1 MPRRKK
7 INLGPLNRMRAT
19 LGEDA
24 LRRSRLMEGVR
35 HVYLRMDRDKAV
47 QDSFER
53 MMEDLAESRHLDA
66 EEDDDGRAE
75 RLEGNIV
82 VVLGSSGAGKT
93 TAVRRLLSSHP
104 LSPDYGGPDAHV
116 VTVRVP
122 CPCSVGEL
130 GKAVLRATGWELERR
145 ATAPEI
151 WTMVRS
157 RIRSLG
163 ILVLHLDEVQD
174 AHETLKA
181 DEQVKL
187 RHLLRSLLVDEDYP
201 IGLIIS
207 GQAEFETFLRPD
219 RSSVRRGWWHLF
231 APITVDTDKE
241 AIAAAVATL
250 AKTAQLKVGP
260 DAGPDLVPRLIHAGC
275 CQLGI
280 TIEEIHNAI
289 RAALKARDPVL
300 ERKHFADAFAAR
312 TGNLPPWNPYLAA
325 DYLAVDST
333 RVLARAPAPVAS
345 TDQRKARKK
354 KGDRT

>member
-1 MPRRKK
+1 MTRKM
-7 INLGPLNRMRAT
+7 INLGPLNQMRAA

-24 LRRSRLMEGVR
+24 RRRSGLMESVR

-47 QDSFER
+47 EDSFEL
-53 MMEDLAESRHLDA
+53 MMEDLAESRHLSTG
-66 EEDDDGRAE
+66 ECSEKRAE
-75 RLEGNIV
+75 RLEGNIL
-82 VVLGSSGAGKT
+82 VVLGGSGAGKT
-93 TAVRRLLSSHP
+93 TAVRKLLSSHK
-104 LSPDYGGPDAHV
+104 LSPNYGGPDAHI

-130 GKAVLRATGWELERR
+130 GKAVLSATGWDLERR

-181 DEQVKL
+181 DEKVKL

-201 IGLIIS
+201 IGLIMS

-219 RSSVRRGWWHLF
+219 RSSVRRGRWHLF
-231 APITVDTDKE
+231 GPITVEMDKE
-241 AIAAAVATL
+241 AIAAAVVHL
-250 AKTAQLKVGP
+250 AKTAALKVAP

-275 CQLGI
+275 YQLGI
-280 TIEEIHNAI
+280 TIEEIHDAI
-289 RAALKARDPVL
+289 RAALKSGATIL

-312 TGNLPPWNPYLAA
+312 TGNFLPWNPYLAQ
-325 DYLAVDST
+325 DYLAVDPT
-333 RVLARAPAPVAS
+333 RVLAHAPAPVAS
-345 TDQRKARKK
+345 TDQRKQKK
-354 KGDRT
+354 SKGDKS